1 MAINK
6 KHDRLSRT
14 EWNRLWQEH
23 WSGPATGDTAK
34 MGAEQEFLAESRSLA
49 KERERLNR
57 IMEEFEMGFRQ
68 LHKMGPAVTVFGS
81 ARFGEGT
88 KQYELGVQVGRELA
102 KAGFAVLTGCGPG
115 LMEAANRGAHEAGG
129 RSIGCNIIL
138 PFEQAPN
145 PYVDE
150 TLNFHYFFARKVM
163 LVKYSCA
170 FICLPGGFGTLDEM
184 FEAATLIQCRKI
196 GPFPLIPLGE
206 RFWGKL
212 RDFIGDLRDEGAIS
226 PEDLGFGAILDSP
239 EEAVSVIVDRI
250 PPRFELDWVTLA
262 RIYHGRDTRRGA
274 RGRLMLGIHK
284 FEKGLNR
291 I

>member
-1 MAINK
+1 MAEK
-6 KHDRLSRT
+6 RTKHRPLARA
-14 EWNRLWQEH
+14 EWNRMWEEH
-23 WSGPATGDTAK
+23 WSGTAVK
-34 MGAEQEFLAESRSLA
+34 AGAEQEFLAQSRSPA
-49 KERERLNR
+49 KERERLGR
-57 IMEEFEMGFRQ
+57 IMEEFEMGFRR

-81 ARFGEGT
+81 ARFKDGT
-88 KQYELGVQVGRELA
+88 KQYELGVQTGRALA
-102 KAGFAVLTGCGPG
+102 KAGFTVMTGGGPG

-170 FICLPGGFGTLDEM
+170 FVYLPGGFGTLDEM

-196 GPFPLIPLGE
+196 GPFPLILMGK
-206 RFWGKL
+206 RFWGRL

-239 EEAVSVIVDRI
+239 EEAVSVIVERI
-250 PPRFELDWVTLA
+250 PAEVRA
-262 RIYHGRDTRRGA
+262 
-274 RGRLMLGIHK
+274 
-284 FEKGLNR
+284 GLQAED
-291 I
+291 

>member
-1 MAINK
+1 LGAKK
-6 KHDRLSRT
+6 KHRPLSRA
-14 EWNRLWQEH
+14 EWNRMWEEH
-23 WSGPATGDTAK
+23 WSGPATGQDVK
-34 MGAEQEFLAESRSLA
+34 MGAEQEFLAETRSPA

-57 IMEEFEMGFRQ
+57 IMEEFEMGFRR

-81 ARFGEGT
+81 ARYKEGT

-102 KAGFAVLTGCGPG
+102 KAGFTVMTGGGPG
-115 LMEAANRGAHEAGG
+115 MMEAANRGAHEAGG
-129 RSIGCNIIL
+129 KSIGCNIIL

-163 LVKYSCA
+163 MVKYSCA

-196 GPFPLIPLGE
+196 GPFPVILLGK

-212 RDFIGDLRDEGAIS
+212 REFIGELRDEGAIS
-226 PEDLGFGAILDSP
+226 PEDLGFGRILDSP
-239 EEAVSVIVDRI
+239 EEAVSVIVERI
-250 PPRFELDWVTLA
+250 PAEVRA
-262 RIYHGRDTRRGA
+262 RLVQAG
-274 RGRLMLGIHK
+274 K
-284 FEKGLNR
+284 
-291 I
+291 